1 MNIFVSAGDLS
12 GEIHLAG
19 LVKELKKIDGSISIS
34 ALGGSRLKEVSNDF
48 LADIVNINAFGF
60 LPIKQI
66 LYLKKV
72 YAQVKTLFLRQKPDK
87 VILTDYY
94 GFNIRLARLAKSL
107 NIPVYYFISPQVW
120 ASRSG
125 RIAKLKDCVKKM
137 LLIFPFEEKLYRAR
151 GVDAVFVGHPLLDK
165 IEQKTNLDIS
175 KPPAIGLFP
184 GSRKDAIE
192 RHLPVII
199 KTAEILK
206 EKIPARFMMFNSNA
220 TLKTRLPSFIEL
232 KSPDDMDA
240 RKSIDI
246 AVCPSGTVSLEN
258 ALYGIPMAVMYKLS
272 LINYLII
279 RTLIKV
285 KHITIANILM
295 DKPIVKEFIQ
305 FDAKPQ
311 KIAEHVLELL
321 HPEIY
326 ARKVGELIEVRKVL
340 GEGGALK
347 RTAQIIVKEML

>member
-19 LVKELKKIDGSISIS
+19 LIKELKKIDQNVSIT
-34 ALGGSRLKEVSNDF
+34 ALGGGRLKEVSNDF

-72 YAQVKTLFLRQKPDK
+72 YAQVKTLFLRKKPDK

-125 RIAKLKDCVKKM
+125 RISKLKDCIKKM
-137 LLIFPFEEKLYRAR
+137 LVIFPFEEKLYRAR
-151 GVDAVFVGHPLLDK
+151 GVDAVFVGHPLIDK
-165 IEQKTNLDIS
+165 IEQKPSSDIS
-175 KPPAIGLFP
+175 KPPLIGLFP
-184 GSRKDAIE
+184 GSRKDTIE

-206 EKIPARFMMFNSNA
+206 EKIPVRFMMFNSTPA
-220 TLKTRLPSFIEL
+220 LKNRLPSFIEL

-258 ALYGIPMAVMYKLS
+258 ALLGIPMVVMYKLS

-279 RTLIKV
+279 RALIKV

-295 DKPIVKEFIQ
+295 DKSIVKEFIQ
-305 FDAKPQ
+305 FDAKAE
-311 KIAEHVLELL
+311 KIAAHILELL
-321 HPEIY
+321 SPEIY
-326 ARKVGELIEVRKVL
+326 ANKVEELIEVRKVL
-340 GEGGALK
+340 GAGGAL
-347 RTAQIIVKEML
+347 RRAAQIIINE